1 LARNLTHTLCW
12 FFWSTVK
19 IATGHVHDSK

>member
-1 LARNLTHTLCW
+1 MHSRCLFL
-12 FFWSTVK
+12 WSIEK